1 MEPIVKMIKVNKH
14 FGKIHVLRNLN
25 LSVKKA
31 EKISIVGSSG
41 GGKSTLLRCLNK
53 LEKVQSGEI
62 WIEGQKIT
70 ENINDVLLRQKVG
83 IVFQDYNLFPHLKLK
98 DNITLALRYVK
109 KMSKKES
116 EQLAYDVLKKVNL
129 EDKWDSYPLE
139 LSGGQ
144 KQRGAIAR
152 VLAMDPS
159 IILFDEITSALDPE
173 LINEVLD
180 VLRKLSKTG
189 KTMIIVT
196 HEIGFARE
204 ISDRV
209 LLFDEGRVIEE
220 GSPEEIFNRPKTDRA
235 KNFFSKIL
243 K

>member
-53 LEKVQSGEI
+53 LEKIQSGEI

-116 EQLAYDVLKKVNL
+116 EQLAYDV
-129 EDKWDSYPLE
+129 
-139 LSGGQ
+139 
-144 KQRGAIAR
+144 
-152 VLAMDPS
+152 
-159 IILFDEITSALDPE
+159 
-173 LINEVLD
+173 
-180 VLRKLSKTG
+180 
-189 KTMIIVT
+189 
-196 HEIGFARE
+196 
-204 ISDRV
+204 
-209 LLFDEGRVIEE
+209 
-220 GSPEEIFNRPKTDRA
+220 
-235 KNFFSKIL
+235 
-243 K
+243 